1 MKLRLLFV
9 IGLIVGLGLIS
20 CEKEEPA
27 LTVEGNY
34 TGSFEGIYNDKDSLT
49 SNGYMVQVKMLNDNK
64 IQVTGNDFDTFE
76 VLVTPNG
83 INVEPITQSDPFL
96 DEFLYIGA
104 EQKLR
109 FTFNKGVNE
118 AKFIGTK

>member
-9 IGLIVGLGLIS
+9 LGLIGGLSLVS

-34 TGSFEGIYNDKDSLT
+34 TGSFEGFYNDKDSLT

-64 IQVTGNDFDTFE
+64 IQLTGNDFDTFE
-76 VLVTPNG
+76 LLVTSNG
-83 INVEPITQSDPFL
+83 INVEPVTQSDPYL
-96 DEFLYIGA
+96 EEFLYIGA
-104 EQKLR
+104 ESKLR
-109 FTFNKGVNE
+109 FTFNKGANT

>member
-9 IGLIVGLGLIS
+9 LGLIGGLSLVS

-34 TGSFEGIYNDKDSLT
+34 TGSFEGFYNDKDSLT
-49 SNGYMVQVKMLNDNK
+49 SYGYMVQVKMLNDNK

-76 VLVTPNG
+76 LLVTSNG
-83 INVEPITQSDPFL
+83 INVEPVTQSDPYL
-96 DEFLYIGA
+96 EEFLYIGA
-104 EQKLR
+104 ESKLR
-109 FTFNKGVNE
+109 FTFNKGANT